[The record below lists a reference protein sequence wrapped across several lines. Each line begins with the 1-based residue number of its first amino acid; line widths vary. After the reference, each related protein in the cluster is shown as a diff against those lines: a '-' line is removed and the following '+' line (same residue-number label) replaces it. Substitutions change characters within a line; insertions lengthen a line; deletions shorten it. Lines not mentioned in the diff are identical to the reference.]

1 MKRNDLLPPP
11 MAPRAHAHPPR
22 RGPSWRLCAAAVL
35 ALGVAMWWLWPE
47 SPQDSPHAVA
57 HAPVEQARQA
67 GQAWPFGGGAPA
79 IESAVAVSGASPWDR
94 LRPAS
99 DEETASEDSGVDPR
113 LLNAAIDPARLSVHG
128 LQAAQA
134 FLDHVV
140 LKPEPR
146 GGYLVDAVLPGS
158 LYERADLRPGD
169 AIYTLDIPGQ
179 PAVDENNMVAL
190 TSVHEISFDVVRAGA
205 LVRLS
210 VKLNEETHG
219 DGPT

>member
-1 MKRNDLLPPP
+1 MTRNDLLPSP

-22 RGPSWRLCAAAVL
+22 REPSWRLGAAAVVF
-35 ALGVAMWWLWPE
+35 LGVAMWWLWPE
-47 SPQDSPHAVA
+47 SSQGASQAVA

-67 GQAWPFGGGAPA
+67 GQAWPFGAGAPA
-79 IESAVAVSGASPWDR
+79 IESPVATSGASPWDR

-99 DEETASEDSGVDPR
+99 DEEMLPENPGADPR
-113 LLNAAIDPARLSVHG
+113 LLNAAIAPARLSVHR
-128 LQAAQA
+128 LQTAQA

-140 LKPEPR
+140 LQPEPR